1 MSIVALI
8 KKLVL
13 AYRISVRDDP
23 ELNLLLDN
31 DHESSE
37 TSIALAAN
45 RVVDEFNRI
54 WPPFRQLYTLSTFPS
69 LDLLLHGITVK
80 LLEGVTALSVRNDI
94 NTSPDAQNVSGKL
107 QLLGYHRQI
116 YEKNL
121 REMKQNIDHR
131 ALYAGKGKAAVQY
144 SIDAF
149 FETVTGVSEYGS
161 DRH

>member
-1 MSIVALI
+1 MSTTTLI
-8 KKLVL
+8 EKLVV
-13 AYRISVRDDP
+13 AFRISTRDDP

-31 DHESSE
+31 DYESSA

-54 WPPFRQLYTLSTFPS
+54 WPPFRQQYTLKTFPS
-69 LDLLLHGITVK
+69 LDLLLYGMAVK
-80 LLEGVTALSVRNDI
+80 LGEGVASLSIRNDI
-94 NTSPDAQNVSGKL
+94 NTSPDVQNASAKVQMLS
-107 QLLGYHRQI
+107 YYRQI

-131 ALYAGKGKAAVQY
+131 ALYKGAGKAAVQY

-161 DRH
+161 ERR